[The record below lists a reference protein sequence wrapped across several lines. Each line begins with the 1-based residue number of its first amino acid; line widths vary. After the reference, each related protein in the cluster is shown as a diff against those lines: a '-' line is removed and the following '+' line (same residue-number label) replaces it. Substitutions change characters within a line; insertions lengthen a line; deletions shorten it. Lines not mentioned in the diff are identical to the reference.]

1 LVRKLKIL
9 RSLDP
14 ADRRLLREA
23 LLLPGFIWLSFRCI
37 GVPRTQS
44 LLRRWAGA
52 GEVSPLAASA
62 IIRRASR
69 AQGIVKR
76 NTGIGGNC
84 LVRSLTLWTMLLRRG
99 VPTDLRV
106 GFRRRDREIQGHAW
120 LEYAH
125 APINEALSEAL
136 SYVPYDKPISFDLW
150 RQMRRT
156 QPGENSAT
164 WRIRKE

>member
-1 LVRKLKIL
+1 LIRQLKIF

-14 ADRRLLREA
+14 ADRRMLLEA
-23 LLLPGFIWLSFRCI
+23 LLLPGFIWLSFRGI

-52 GEVSPLAASA
+52 GRARQLAAGA
-62 IIRRASR
+62 AIRRASR

-76 NTGIGGNC
+76 NAGIGGNC

-106 GFRRRDREIQGHAW
+106 GFRRRDSEIQGHAW

-125 APINEALSEAL
+125 APINEALAEAL
-136 SYVPYDKPISFDLW
+136 SYVPYDEPISFDLW
-150 RQMRRT
+150 RQMRHT
-156 QPGENSAT
+156 QPGENSAP
-164 WRIRKE
+164 